1 MLSALRERIFAS
13 RAEVE
18 SRDLQ
23 DEFAGHGAVPIAECA
38 PGQAVDV
45 LGTVRSITLLPFGST
60 PRFEIE
66 LFDGT
71 GTLTII
77 WLGRRRILG
86 IEPGRRIMIHGRLTC
101 TEQHPKIFNPRYELR
116 PNRHEG

>member
-1 MLSALRERIFAS
+1 MLNAFRDRIFAS
-13 RAEVE
+13 RSEVE

-23 DEFAGHGAVPIAECA
+23 DEFARQDTLPIAQCS
-38 PGQAVDV
+38 PGEQVHV
-45 LGTVRSITLLPFGST
+45 LGTVRSITLQPPGVT

-71 GTLTII
+71 GTMTII

-101 TEQHPKIFNPRYELR
+101 TAQHPKIFNPRYELR
-116 PNRHEG
+116 PSHHG